1 MKLAKDRKMH
11 IAAYITVALELYE
24 KESMDDIF
32 APYFFEY
39 VVNKKNQFFNFGI
52 VLVGIRYIII
62 TDTIFSSKHW
72 ICLMITPKLS
82 NVLVLDSL
90 DNDSKCYRDLLATI
104 QT

>member
-1 MKLAKDRKMH
+1 MRKRVWTTYLPH
-11 IAAYITVALELYE
+11 ISL
-24 KESMDDIF
+24 SMSSI
-32 APYFFEY
+32 
-39 VVNKKNQFFNFGI
+39 KKIQFCNFGI
-52 VLVGIRYIII
+52 VLVDIRYIII